1 MSYKSSFTSQQVEQ
15 RLLQGYYDDI
25 VEAGVQGGVL
35 QEGEMTKQQLDLELA
50 KRLKSSVSQ
59 NGRMLLGTIIV
70 DNVTHSMFV
79 PNKDGLISA
88 LNSISQTYEDT
99 IKQQYVNNSQ
109 TEFFVRIGN
118 NSNILPDSEA
128 DYESSSIVYYI
139 DVSLQQLGSSFEY
152 SSFAD
157 QYEEYKDSVGYVIY
171 NPSNACLRILKK
183 FDKEG
188 YTLIDQCPDKSE
200 QQSSQLINIQS
211 GIQIQDSNNLENLLK
226 NGGAQQIGSLIVEYQ
241 DPHIFIIDYTFTSGY
256 DRNLKQ
262 QIICIP
268 LYAQYSSSSSPQ
280 SRSILIQNTSGE
292 RGIITARNDYSG
304 YDYYYSILS

>member
-1 MSYKSSFTSQQVEQ
+1 
-15 RLLQGYYDDI
+15 
-25 VEAGVQGGVL
+25 
-35 QEGEMTKQQLDLELA
+35 MTKQQLDLELA

-59 NGRMLLGTIIV
+59 NGRMLLGTIIIG
-70 DNVTHSMFV
+70 NTTSNIFV
-79 PNKDGLISA
+79 PNKDGLIQA

-157 QYEEYKDSVGYVIY
+157 QYKEYKDSVGYVIY

-183 FDKEG
+183 FDKGG
-188 YTLIDQCPDKSE
+188 YALIDQCPQEIPDVPNVPIILESNIVDTSDYNEDISDLMTEENTNTIGELIINKMEQYPDKS
-200 QQSSQLINIQS
+200 
-211 GIQIQDSNNLENLLK
+211 
-226 NGGAQQIGSLIVEYQ
+226 AR
-241 DPHIFIIDYTFTSGY
+241 IFIVKYSRDYGQGNSPKELFC
-256 DRNLKQ
+256 RVLE
-262 QIICIP
+262 CF
-268 LYAQYSSSSSPQ
+268 YSSTDEDGTY
-280 SRSILIQNTSGE
+280 SILIENGGFQ
-292 RGIITARNDYSG
+292 RGIIRRSWDLT
-304 YDYYYSILS
+304 YDKFYYSFSKIG